1 MTAMRFP
8 FAFDSRGRTA
18 EATADE
24 RIRQLIEQVVFTSLG
39 ERVNRH
45 TFGSDVARLVFAP
58 NGDVAASA
66 TQLVVQ
72 GALTQWL
79 TDLALIQAVDVVSSD
94 ATLTITIRYV
104 VRATQERKVLQVVQS
119 G

>member
-1 MTAMRFP
+1 MTTMRFP
-8 FAFDSRGRTA
+8 FSFDRRGRTA
-18 EATADE
+18 EANPAD

-39 ERVNRH
+39 ERVNRP
-45 TFGSDVARLVFAP
+45 TFGSDAARLVFAP
-58 NGDVAASA
+58 NGDLAASA

-79 TDLALIQAVDVVSSD
+79 ADLAVIQAVDVVSDD
-94 ATLTITIRYV
+94 AALTITIRYV
-104 VRATQERKVLQVVQS
+104 IRATQEPQIVHVVQS